1 MSTNASVNFKLLH
14 DLDLSNIYN
23 NPSEPNLVTDIQK
36 TDNLPLAIITLV
48 IQQNPVT
55 SRLRVFDKW
64 RRWRAKSRTDRDPT
78 QFGHTCPGPGR
89 TLPEVTISWTAQ
101 GCTGCTRL
109 GGTWQSGAPRLHESY
124 PLQDWVKIYNWGSDL
139 LELKRWFLSY

>member
-23 NPSEPNLVTDIQK
+23 NPREPNLVTDIQK

-109 GGTWQSGAPRLHESY
+109 GGTWQSGAPQLHESY
-124 PLQDWVKIYNWGSDL
+124 RLQDWVKTYNWGSDL